1 MENEMTEWKHAW
13 MFFSVAAAALDDE
26 LEPSTLTRWAE
37 TGLFTGCPFGAEDR
51 YIRQGVRQVQLWLE
65 DLQEDPRMEE
75 RREQD
80 YLQLFIGTPTPLAP
94 FWGSVYMEEEKL
106 LFHAATAQAGKWYR
120 RYGLGIRREKGLPE
134 DSCLY
139 ELLFITALLEGWQ
152 TDMREGKRGEAKK
165 RLEDLKDFV
174 AGQMLPWIP
183 SWREDV
189 MLYGRT
195 EYYRGLSN
203 MIYGGIRR
211 LAEMEVAC
219 ETGDR

>member
-134 DSCLY
+134 DSCLAGGK
-139 ELLFITALLEGWQ
+139 ERGGKKEAGGSKGFCCRPDAPMDPLLAGGCDAVRADGILQGLEQ
-152 TDMREGKRGEAKK
+152 H
-165 RLEDLKDFV
+165 DLRRDT
-174 AGQMLPWIP
+174 P
-183 SWREDV
+183 S
-189 MLYGRT
+189 GR
-195 EYYRGLSN
+195 N
-203 MIYGGIRR
+203 GGG
-211 LAEMEVAC
+211 M
-219 ETGDR
+219 